1 MTAAETRVAVLLAL
15 MRQLQEVMRTENGLL
30 RDLKLTRLH
39 ELQLEKS
46 TLAGHYE
53 LELRRLRQTPD
64 ALAGLGEEARRMLEG
79 SMREFQATV
88 RANAD
93 RLLQARS
100 VVEAVVQA
108 IGHSLAAAGGPS
120 PRYAA
125 GPQPPS
131 DPSAR
136 VIPVAFDRRC

>member
-1 MTAAETRVAVLLAL
+1 MTAAESRLAVLLTL

-30 RDLKLTRLH
+30 RELKLSRLR
-39 ELQLEKS
+39 ELQIEKA

-53 LELRRLRQTPD
+53 LELRRLRQSPGT
-64 ALAGLGEEARRMLEG
+64 LSGLGEDARRLLEG

-88 RANAD
+88 RSNAD

-100 VVEAVVQA
+100 VVEAVVHT
-108 IGHSLAAAGGPS
+108 ISHSLASAGGHA
-120 PRYAA
+120 PRYVA
-125 GPQPPS
+125 GPQTAADSSP
-131 DPSAR
+131 R